1 MKGYRIS
8 TKHEDLD
15 FEVIYQFISQ
25 SYWAMGIPRATL
37 RKAIDNSLCFGVFE
51 NGGIQVGFAR
61 LITDRATFAYL
72 ADVFVVEA
80 HRGKG
85 LSKWLVESIVSHPD
99 LQGLRRMVLAT
110 RDAHGLYAQ
119 YGFKGIE
126 NPEILMQIWQPDIY
140 SEQKA

>member
-8 TKHEDLD
+8 TNHEDLD

-25 SYWAMGIPRATL
+25 SYWAMGIP
-37 RKAIDNSLCFGVFE
+37 
-51 NGGIQVGFAR
+51 
-61 LITDRATFAYL
+61 RATFAYL